1 LYISIGIRKPFEY
14 GMAKQQGLRGRLQAP
29 SPAPSKS
36 SNTAKATKRKRRVTA
51 ILESTPLDL
60 GLISSAEEISDVEER
75 PRKKAGG
82 EKKSAKKM
90 ADPKKQGAKAARQT
104 YTSILGKV
112 DKKVG
117 ELDRKCKAQGPN
129 GKKFNSDDYAKAV
142 AEFLPEVIDLSNMDG
157 GVKFAFNLVLYLGEH
172 AHGDFYMCIKMCGY
186 GGSKKPYNALDEVM
200 LGLIERRKDEATEDD
215 VQAVEATSLP
225 LVPHRWTEADA
236 DVGEF
241 KTGRPNKQQRNQ
253 IVRQRQEWMKERSKK
268 ARERRETTKD
278 WVCNA
283 LVELIDEKNYLD
295 GFGLDGYFVKSI
307 ARLEELKS
315 TTSRP

>member
-1 LYISIGIRKPFEY
+1 MYISIGIRKPFEY

-215 VQAVEATSLP
+215 VQAVEGTSLP

-283 LVELIDEKNYLD
+283 LVELTDERDYLD
-295 GFGLDGYFVKSI
+295 GFGLDGYFIKSI

>member
-1 LYISIGIRKPFEY
+1 LYISIGIRKKLFEHS
-14 GMAKQQGLRGRLQAP
+14 MAKQQGLRSWLQAP
-29 SPAPSKS
+29 SPASSKS
-36 SNTAKATKRKRRVTA
+36 SNTATKRKRRVTA
-51 ILESTPLDL
+51 KLESTPVDL
-60 GLISSAEEISDVEER
+60 GLISSAEEVSDVEER
-75 PRKKAGG
+75 PRKKASG

-90 ADPKKQGAKAARQT
+90 ADPKKQSTKTARQT
-104 YTSILGKV
+104 YTSLLGKV

-129 GKKFNSDDYAKAV
+129 GKSFNSDDYAKAM
-142 AEFLPEVIDLSNMDG
+142 AGFLPEVIDLSNMDG
-157 GVKFAFNLVLYLGEH
+157 GAKFAFNLVLYLGEH
-172 AHGDFYMCIKMCGY
+172 AHGDFYMCVKMCGY

-200 LGLIERRKDEATEDD
+200 LGLIERRKDEATENDA
-215 VQAVEATSLP
+215 QAVDATSFP

-278 WVCNA
+278 WVSNA
-283 LVELIDEKNYLD
+283 LVELTDERDYLD
-295 GFGLDGYFVKSI
+295 GFGLDGYFIKSI
-307 ARLEELKS
+307 AQLEELKS